1 MVNTNRLAKA
11 ADYYITRN
19 ARTTAV
25 IIIEVSFLSNPKEE
39 KLLKD
44 SDYRTKLAFSIYK
57 GIVKYYNNLSK
68 GTSA

>member
-1 MVNTNRLAKA
+1 LVNTNRLAKA

-25 IIIEVSFLSNPKEE
+25 IIEVGFLSNPKEE